1 MNIYSKTIQVITT
14 MKPNEQ
20 KAAITSFFMV
30 FILMAVYFILRPVR
44 DAMASD
50 WTDTEVSILWNIQFF
65 LSIAIVG
72 LYSYLIT
79 KIRFKWVVPLVYA
92 GFALSFFAFYCLS
105 PLFTNPTLLE
115 KSFYLWVTAFSL
127 LNLSVFWSFMSDTFN
142 QEQSKR
148 LFAFIG
154 AGASAG
160 AIVGPAI
167 PTLFAAYLGLENLML
182 IAAVGLMLVVPFV
195 FYLNHLKHVE
205 LGNANLEILTAEDN
219 IGGKWWSGFR
229 DVVRNR
235 YLLGI
240 AGFILLY
247 VFISSFV
254 YFEQKNLLA
263 EYSRADR
270 AEILGGIDWVVNSL
284 TFVFAFFITSRLV
297 NNMGMGIALA
307 LVPMALIIGFLALA
321 FAPMIIIL
329 LAVQVVRRVG
339 NYSVTRP
346 AREML
351 FTNVSTEERFKAK
364 PVIDVVVYRGGDA
377 VSSTLFA
384 LLTDGLGIGLVA
396 VSLIG
401 SGLAAMWAS
410 LGIYLGKQFKKTA
423 SDGSRVPLDFTQNN
437 KTIVT

>member
-1 MNIYSKTIQVITT
+1 
-14 MKPNEQ
+14 MKPKEQ
-20 KAAITSFFMV
+20 KAAVTAFFMV
-30 FILMAVYFILRPVR
+30 FLLMAVYFILRPIR

-65 LSIAIVG
+65 LSIAIVS
-72 LYSYLIT
+72 LYSFLIS
-79 KIRFKWVVPLVYA
+79 KIRFKLVVPLVYT
-92 GFALSFFAFYCLS
+92 GFALSFLAFYLLS
-105 PLFTNPTLLE
+105 PLFTNPTILE
-115 KSFYLWVTAFSL
+115 KCFYLWVTAFSL

-160 AIVGPAI
+160 AIIGPAI
-167 PTLFAAYLGLENLML
+167 PTLFADYLGLEKLML
-182 IAAVGLMLVVPFV
+182 IAAIGLLLVVPFV
-195 FYLNHLKHVE
+195 LYLNRLKHVE
-205 LGNANLEILTAEDN
+205 LGNSNLESLTVKGK
-219 IGGKWWSGFR
+219 IGGKWWTGFS

-284 TFVFAFFITSRLV
+284 TFILAFLITSRLV
-297 NNMGMGIALA
+297 NYIGMAVALA
-307 LVPMALIIGFLALA
+307 LVPLALVIGFIALA
-321 FAPMIIIL
+321 FAPMIVIL
-329 LAVQVVRRVG
+329 LAVQVVRRAG

-351 FTNVSTEERFKAK
+351 FTKVSTEERFKAK

-384 LLTDGLGIGLVA
+384 LLTDGLGLGLVA
-396 VSLIG
+396 VSIIG

-410 LGIYLGKQFKKTA
+410 LGLYLGRQFQKKSSDDSKTA
-423 SDGSRVPLDFTQNN
+423 IHLTQSN
-437 KTIVT
+437 KAIVT